1 MDTTG
6 DGDWRDRWSLEDLP
20 QPTDDPARARLDI
33 DIFGYCLL
41 HNTVPEPLLS
51 AVRARLDDQAAAEKR
66 LGLAFEDG
74 GPRQQWGQFRD
85 AAGRLRGDA
94 FTAAN
99 GGINQRVWML
109 VNKGGPFRKVLAL
122 APMLDLVG
130 HVLGEEFLLSS
141 FTANIAKPGGVPM
154 ALHTD
159 QWWAPE
165 PTRRGRRPLPV
176 GSMTRSRFDHDAAL
190 GAAPPPTLA
199 PAAVSNVLVMLDGM
213 TTANGGTRVVPG
225 SHLAGRHPDPA
236 RDGNVAT
243 VAAEGP
249 PGCAIITDGRLWH
262 GTGANTGDSDRAA
275 LILTFCGPQYRPQEN
290 YTLGTR
296 PELLDDLPA
305 RTRALLGFKV
315 WWAYGRTGDPTDD
328 FIDPRA
334 PLIGELHTDD
344 SPWAPLA

>member
-1 MDTTG
+1 
-6 DGDWRDRWSLEDLP
+6 
-20 QPTDDPARARLDI
+20 
-33 DIFGYCLL
+33 
-41 HNTVPEPLLS
+41 
-51 AVRARLDDQAAAEKR
+51 
-66 LGLAFEDG
+66 
-74 GPRQQWGQFRD
+74 
-85 AAGRLRGDA
+85 
-94 FTAAN
+94 
-99 GGINQRVWML
+99 
-109 VNKGGPFRKVLAL
+109 
-122 APMLDLVG
+122 MLDVVG

-275 LILTFCGPQYRPQEN
+275 LILTFAARNIDRKKITRSAPGRSCLTIYQRAPVPCWASKCGGPMVDRRPN
-290 YTLGTR
+290 GRLHR
-296 PELLDDLPA
+296 P
-305 RTRALLGFKV
+305 
-315 WWAYGRTGDPTDD
+315 TGA
-328 FIDPRA
+328 IDRRVTHRRQPRA
-334 PLIGELHTDD
+334 PL
-344 SPWAPLA
+344 A